1 MTVNMLK
8 REKKTADWASML
20 SPHAVDGLSSEEEE
34 EEEEGEEERQSGVCV
49 DTVAHC

>member
-34 EEEEGEEERQSGVCV
+34 EEEEERMRTGRYPPSK
-49 DTVAHC
+49 

>member
-34 EEEEGEEERQSGVCV
+34 EEEEERQSGVCV